1 MKNLKTYV
9 LKYSI
14 PIFSTIAIIICIYL
28 LYVHYTAIIV
38 ACPDV
43 GIINCGRVLTSNYS
57 EIFNIPL
64 PVFGIIYFVFLLV
77 LSFLKKTE
85 NIIFILSIISLFV
98 VALLVYI
105 EFGILHSV
113 CLYCSTIHLIAIIIF
128 FISLYK
134 YLFRKELKL

>member
-128 FISLYK
+128 FVSLYK

>member
-85 NIIFILSIISLFV
+85 NMIFILSIISLFV